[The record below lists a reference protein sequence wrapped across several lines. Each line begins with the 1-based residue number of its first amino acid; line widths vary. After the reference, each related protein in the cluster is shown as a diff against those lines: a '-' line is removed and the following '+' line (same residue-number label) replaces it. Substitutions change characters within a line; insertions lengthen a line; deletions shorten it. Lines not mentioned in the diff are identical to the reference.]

1 MGILEEIKKI
11 ASEIPAEIK
20 EDDGIYVL
28 EFLVAQRKAF
38 LSSKKLTYRA
48 KFRIDEEKKEVRF
61 TEMLKESGFGLSSSG
76 GDFDGGMSSGFGFKK
91 STYSVGIG
99 GEREETIE
107 EQSNLFGK
115 KYDYKF
121 NFGELRKKIED
132 KSKEAGYQFT
142 YKITGWGL

>member
-1 MGILEEIKKI
+1 MTILEEIKKI
-11 ASEIPAEIK
+11 VEAVPAEIK
-20 EDDGIYVL
+20 EDDGVYVL
-28 EFLVAQRKAF
+28 EFLVAERKAF
-38 LSSKKLTYRA
+38 LSNKKLTYRA

-61 TEMLKESGFGLSSSG
+61 TERLKESGFGLSTG
-76 GDFDGGMSSGFGFKK
+76 GNGFDSNMSPGFGFKK
-91 STYSVGIG
+91 QTYSVGLG

-121 NFGELRKKIED
+121 NFGELRKKIEA
-132 KSKEAGYQFT
+132 KAKEAGYQFI